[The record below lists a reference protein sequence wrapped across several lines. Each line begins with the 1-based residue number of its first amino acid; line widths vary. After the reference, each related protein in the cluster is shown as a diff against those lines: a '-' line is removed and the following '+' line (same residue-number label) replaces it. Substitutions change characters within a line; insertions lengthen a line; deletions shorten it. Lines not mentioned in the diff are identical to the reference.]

1 MNFRERYTALREE
14 WDVHGELMYRIDC
27 QINPPEWEEE
37 VVEMDGVT
45 QQLLEDLYEWHT
57 KEYVRIGAEVQKV
70 YDEWAKWRNMN
81 GIRGTTE
88 NP

>member
-1 MNFRERYTALREE
+1 MNFRERYTELRKERE
-14 WDVHGELMYRIDC
+14 VHGELMYRIDC
-27 QINPPEWEEE
+27 ELNPPEWEV

-45 QQLLEDLYEWHT
+45 QQLLEDLYKWHT
-57 KEYVRIGAEVQKV
+57 EEYIRIGAEAQNV

-81 GIRGTTE
+81 GTRGTTE